1 MNRTAEIIREI
12 YRLVEELESIYPGR
26 KFTPDG
32 HLVGSIGEAFAAE
45 HYGMTLLPAGAA
57 IHDAEDSEGR
67 RYQIK
72 ATGGKSIGLRA
83 CPDYLLVLKLHRDGI
98 LTEVYNGPG
107 QPAWDAS
114 GAMQKNGQRAV
125 GLTKLRALAATLL
138 GSNPAL

>member
-12 YRLVEELESIYPGR
+12 YRLVEELELIYPGR

-67 RYQIK
+67 RY
-72 ATGGKSIGLRA
+72 
-83 CPDYLLVLKLHRDGI
+83 
-98 LTEVYNGPG
+98 
-107 QPAWDAS
+107 
-114 GAMQKNGQRAV
+114 
-125 GLTKLRALAATLL
+125 
-138 GSNPAL
+138 